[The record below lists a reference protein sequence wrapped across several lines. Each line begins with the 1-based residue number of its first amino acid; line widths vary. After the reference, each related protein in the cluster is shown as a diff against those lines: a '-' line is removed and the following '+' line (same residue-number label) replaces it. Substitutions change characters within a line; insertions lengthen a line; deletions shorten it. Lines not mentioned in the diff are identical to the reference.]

1 MNESKKEFV
10 LYNNNN
16 NNNISDIATD
26 KNYSFL
32 Q

>member
-1 MNESKKEFV
+1 MNESKEEFV